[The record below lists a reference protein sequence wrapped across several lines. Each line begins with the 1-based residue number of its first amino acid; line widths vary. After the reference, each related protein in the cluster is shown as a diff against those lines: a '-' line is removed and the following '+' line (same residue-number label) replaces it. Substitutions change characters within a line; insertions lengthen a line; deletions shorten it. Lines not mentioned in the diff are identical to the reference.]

1 MLLTLLAN
9 NQLNGAKLRGPVY
22 NAAPR
27 VALPGDI
34 IAPPLALQ
42 DQPPLQNPS
51 LDAVPPRRYTD
62 FDIPQQAAFA
72 AVVVQPQPFLNVYFD
87 GPVPQRWPNG
97 DNLNPPDLIAAVI
110 TNTFDSL
117 PGKVWNETPQ
127 TQAAAYQPL
136 SVLVQEQPD
145 NARQKTLIPDY
156 DIPQQAAFLPIVVV
170 APPPPLNPYPESK
183 PNPARYPW
191 EPMQETTYL
200 PPKTLTGRSWDTTQG
215 FRTKVW
221 NGDIPLPSAIYLP
234 TGGPTPPPTPTPA
247 GRHRR
252 HYVVRDGNRL
262 LLFAN
267 KADADLYRR
276 RLQRAAK
283 PATERRRLRVLVK
296 EPEFVIDLPKT
307 RTLAER
313 HGQLGT
319 FLEAASAKRGFVELV
334 KIQSHLIAMEAA
346 RMREEEEIAIALLM
360 L

>member
-1 MLLTLLAN
+1 MPS
-9 NQLNGAKLRGPVY
+9 R
-22 NAAPR
+22 APLYQPLPR
-27 VALPGDI
+27 TVLPGEV
-34 IAPPLALQ
+34 
-42 DQPPLQNPS
+42 
-51 LDAVPPRRYTD
+51 VPP
-62 FDIPQQAAFA
+62 PVAATLGT
-72 AVVVQPQPFLNVYFD
+72 QPQPFLNLYFD
-87 GPVPQRWPNG
+87 GPLPRRWPN
-97 DNLNPPDLIAAVI
+97 DPQPITPDLIP
-110 TNTFDSL
+110 SL
-117 PGKVWNETPQ
+117 PPNV
-127 TQAAAYQPL
+127 
-136 SVLVQEQPD
+136 
-145 NARQKTLIPDY
+145 Y
-156 DIPQQAAFLPIVVV
+156 DGPGAKRYTDFDTPQQAAFLPVVVV

-183 PNPARYPW
+183 PQPPRYPW

-200 PPKTLTGRSWDTTQG
+200 PPKTLTGRVWDTSQG

-234 TGGPTPPPTPTPA
+234 TGGPTPPPAPTPA

-283 PATERRRLRVLVK
+283 PVTERRRLRVLVK
-296 EPEFVIDLPKT
+296 EPEFVIDIPKT